1 MNLTRHAQ
9 ERCQQRA
16 ISQQQIQIVLEYGRP
31 TRTDCLVLDDRCLEG
46 TPFQNQGH
54 RLRGLCVALTP
65 DGGVQTV
72 MWLERIRRRPGK
84 LRGSRLKGANQV
96 HTQCDYTDHYLNC
109 A

>member
-9 ERCQQRA
+9 ERCKQRA
-16 ISQQQIQIVLEYGRP
+16 ISQHQIQIVLDYGRP
-31 TRTDCLVLDDRCLEG
+31 IRTDCLVLDDRSLEG

-84 LRGSRLKGANQV
+84 LRGSRLKGASRFPREF
-96 HTQCDYTDHYLNC
+96 DYPDHYLNC